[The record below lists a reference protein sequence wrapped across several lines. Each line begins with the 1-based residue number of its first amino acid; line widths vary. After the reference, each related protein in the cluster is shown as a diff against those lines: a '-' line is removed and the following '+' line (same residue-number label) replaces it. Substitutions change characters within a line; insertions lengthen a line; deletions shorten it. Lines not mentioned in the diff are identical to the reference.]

1 MRNQYQAEVFN
12 GTLGECS
19 QRLAGA
25 NGMFEAINNNLKR
38 ILVLNIM
45 SL

>member
-1 MRNQYQAEVFN
+1 MRNQYQAKVFN
-12 GTLGECS
+12 RTLGECS

-25 NGMFEAINNNLKR
+25 NGMFEAINKNLKR
-38 ILVLNIM
+38 TLVLNIM